1 MNIMEL
7 SEILQNNFDHTL
19 FGWSPQ
25 KGLDP
30 IIAKKGKGVYFQ
42 DINDKRYLDFVS
54 QFMTVNVGHG
64 DERINQA
71 IMDQLGDLAFVY
83 GGAVTEIRGLLG
95 KKLAAI
101 APGHLNKTLL
111 TTSGAEAIENAIKLA
126 RMYTGRHKIISF
138 YRSFHGASY
147 GAMSVS
153 GDPRRFPID
162 TQQMPNV
169 IRVENPYVYRCPFY
183 SNTPEECTERTIA
196 NIAKVIQYENPGSVA
211 AILLEGESGYSG
223 CIKYP
228 SGFWSQLR
236 QLADEHGILIIDD
249 EVMSGF
255 GRTGK
260 WFAADHHGV
269 VPDMMCISKGMT
281 SGYLPMGGL
290 MVSDAIAAAYD
301 DKPLALGLTYTAHA
315 ACCAAALANIQ
326 VIEEDGLVDNAAK
339 MGAYMDERMKSLIDK
354 HPTIGDYRNTGLFGC
369 IELVKDRHTKEPIA
383 PFNAKPADLKIQ
395 RRMEEVL
402 REMGVLTFIRWN
414 WVFLAPPLCVNE
426 AQIDEG
432 LAAISEA
439 IAIADAYYHS

>member
-1 MNIMEL
+1 MEFN
-7 SEILQNNFDHTL
+7 EILKNNFDHTL

-30 IIAKKGKGVYFQ
+30 IVAKNGRGVYFN
-42 DINDKRYLDFVS
+42 DVNDKRYLDFVS
-54 QFMTVNVGHG
+54 QFMTVNIGHG
-64 DERINQA
+64 DPRVNEA
-71 IMDQLGDLAFVY
+71 ILAQLNNLAFVY

-95 KKLAAI
+95 KKLAEI
-101 APGHLNKTLL
+101 APGDLNKTLL
-111 TTSGAEAIENAIKLA
+111 TISGAEAIENAIKLA
-126 RMYTGRHKIISF
+126 RIYSGRHKIISF

-153 GDPRRFPID
+153 GDPRRFAID
-162 TQQMPNV
+162 SQQMPNV

-183 SNTPEECTERTIA
+183 SSTPEECTERTIA
-196 NIAKVIQYENPGSVA
+196 NLEKVIHYENPGSIA

-228 SGFWSQLR
+228 PGFWQKLR
-236 QLADEHGILIIDD
+236 KLADEYGIMIIDD

-260 WFAADHHGV
+260 WFAADHHGI

-290 MVSDAIAAAYD
+290 MVNDRIAAAYD
-301 DKPLALGLTYTAHA
+301 DKPLPLGLTYTAHA

-326 VIEEDGLVDNAAK
+326 VLEDDKLVDNADK
-339 MGAYMDERMKSLIDK
+339 MGRYMDERVQLLIDR

-369 IELVKDRHTKEPIA
+369 IELVKDRNTKEPIA
-383 PFNAKPADLKIQ
+383 PFNAKPGDLKVQ
-395 RRMEEVL
+395 RRMEETL
-402 REMGVLTFIRWN
+402 RERGVLAFIRWN
-414 WVFLAPPLCVNE
+414 WIFLAPPLCINE
-426 AQIDEG
+426 TQIDEG
-432 LAAISEA
+432 LEAISAAISV
-439 IAIADAYYHS
+439 ADEYYHS